1 MDTEKMMAALC
12 ELSYDWKENTICP
25 LKREI
30 IKRIKQIERAQKL
43 EDWDLLIDLND
54 EIEEFQE
61 ELKIQFEKDRV
72 FRNVLKEIFL

>member
-12 ELSYDWKENTICP
+12 ELYYDWKENTICP

-30 IKRIKQIERAQKL
+30 IKRIKQIEIAQKL

>member
-1 MDTEKMMAALC
+1 MPTK
-12 ELSYDWKENTICP
+12 KGNH
-25 LKREI
+25 
-30 IKRIKQIERAQKL
+30 KRIKQIERAQKL